1 MDFKI
6 LEEIENRI
14 LKGEEGALVTITE
27 SVGSTPR
34 KVGSIMAVFDKDIVG
49 SIGGGIV
56 EFKVINEAR
65 ELIKVGKS
73 KNFTYGMG
81 PNDEL
86 ELACGGSVKG
96 FIKVFKVP
104 NKLIVVGAGH
114 IGRELT
120 FIASHLDFEITV
132 LDDRNDYERINGL
145 EVITGDIVA
154 NIRAL
159 TVTDNTYVVIASRG
173 HRVDL
178 EALRE
183 FIKMNVKYIGMVGS
197 KGKVGQVVHKLLEE
211 GVDEQLFKKVYSPV
225 GLNFSDGTPEEI
237 AIEILSEILLI
248 KNNGKLEHRKIS
260 LDKLINN

>member
-1 MDFKI
+1 MDYKI
-6 LEEIENRI
+6 LEEIEKRV

-27 SVGSTPR
+27 SIGSTPR
-34 KVGSIMAVFDKDIVG
+34 KVGSIMAVFEKDILG

-65 ELIKVGKS
+65 ELIKTGKS
-73 KNFTYGMG
+73 RNFAYGMG

-104 NKLIVVGAGH
+104 NRLIVVGAGH

-120 FIASHLDFEITV
+120 FMASHLDFEITV
-132 LDDRNDYERINGL
+132 LDDRDDYEKINDL
-145 EVITGDIVA
+145 DVITGDVVN

-159 TVTDNTYVVIASRG
+159 TITDNTYVVIASRG

-183 FIKMNVKYIGMVGS
+183 FIGMNVKYIGMVGS

-211 GVDEQLFKKVYSPV
+211 GVDEKLFEKVYSPI
-225 GLNFSDGTPEEI
+225 GLNFSNGTPEEI
-237 AIEILSEILLI
+237 AVEILSEILLI
-248 KNNGKLEHRKIS
+248 KNNGKLEHRKINVS
-260 LDKLINN
+260 KN

>member
-1 MDFKI
+1 MDYKI
-6 LEEIENRI
+6 LESIEKRV
-14 LKGEEGALVTITE
+14 LRGEEGALVTITE
-27 SVGSTPR
+27 SMGSTPR
-34 KVGSIMAVFDKDIVG
+34 KVGSIMAVFEKDILG

-65 ELIKVGKS
+65 ELIKTGKS
-73 KNFTYGMG
+73 KSFAYGMG

-104 NKLIVVGAGH
+104 SRLIIVGAGH

-120 FIASHLDFEITV
+120 FMASHLDFEITV

-145 EVITGDIVA
+145 EVITGDIVK
-154 NIRAL
+154 NIRGL
-159 TVTDNTYVVIASRG
+159 TIADNTYIVIASRG

-183 FIKMNVKYIGMVGS
+183 FIGMNVRYIGMVGS
-197 KGKVGQVVHKLLEE
+197 KGKVVQVVHKLLEE
-211 GVDEQLFKKVYSPV
+211 GIDVELFKKVYSPI
-225 GLNFSDGTPEEI
+225 GLNFSNGTPEEI
-237 AIEILSEILLI
+237 AVEILSEILLV
-248 KNNGKLEHRKIS
+248 KNNGKLEHRKI
-260 LDKLINN
+260 KVEE

>member
-73 KNFTYGMG
+73 KNFAYGMG